1 MVAIVI
7 LWTLSLA
14 NIGIQMNLF
23 SQNELRSKQL
33 DAVYVGF
40 VFNITSANLTANRS
54 QYLRAAVRKL
64 STG

>member
-1 MVAIVI
+1 
-7 LWTLSLA
+7 
-14 NIGIQMNLF
+14 MNLF
-23 SQNELRSKQL
+23 SQNELHSKQL

-64 STG
+64 STGELYIFRGYFNL